1 MTDRIRRT
9 DNVLIPGQLQRPGR
23 SISKSTGDVSFD
35 EVLRRSF
42 GKEQLKY
49 SAHALERMRSREINL
64 SPSDRSRLERA
75 VEKAAA
81 KGARE
86 SLIIMDNLAL
96 VVSIRNRTV
105 ITALD
110 GESMKENVF
119 TNIDSAVI
127 M

>member
-1 MTDRIRRT
+1 MTERIRRT
-9 DNVLIPGQLQRPGR
+9 DNVLTPEQLQRPGR
-23 SISKSTGDVSFD
+23 NVGRRPQGVPFD
-35 EVLRRSF
+35 EVLKRSLD
-42 GKEQLKY
+42 KDQLRY
-49 SAHALERMRSREINL
+49 SAHAMARMKSREISL
-64 SPSDRSRLERA
+64 TPGEQSRLERA

-86 SLIIMDNLAL
+86 SLIIMDDLAL

-105 ITALD
+105 ITALN